1 MKSIRLFLPPLPEQ
15 QEIAAILSSVDD
27 TIQETQ
33 SIIDQTQK
41 LKRGLMQQLFT
52 EGIGHTKFK
61 KTKIGEIPEE
71 WKLSTLGD
79 ISSKIT
85 KGTTPTTYGFQYCDK
100 GITFIKIESI
110 NDLGKIRSEK
120 LTYIN
125 QEVNQK
131 LKRSQLSENDIL
143 FSIAGQIGKTFI
155 VNKEILPANTNQAL
169 AIIRLRR
176 KEFVKFLFYY
186 LNGREVKKWI
196 GRIAIETARAN
207 INLGQLADLVCPLPP
222 IQEQQEIVAI
232 LSSVDEKIE
241 KEQQY
246 KSQLEKLKKGLMQ
259 DLLTGKVR
267 VKIES

>member
-1 MKSIRLFLPPLPEQ
+1 MDAELIGRISLVRGDITRLDVDAIVNAANTSLLGGGGVDGAIHRAAGPELLA
-15 QEIAAILSSVDD
+15 EC
-27 TIQETQ
+27 E
-33 SIIDQTQK
+33 
-41 LKRGLMQQLFT
+41 
-52 EGIGHTKFK
+52 
-61 KTKIGEIPEE
+61 
-71 WKLSTLGD
+71 TLGGC
-79 ISSKIT
+79 STGSAKIT

-131 LKRSQLSENDIL
+131 LKRSQLNENDIL

-176 KEFVKFLFYY
+176 KEFVKFTFYY

-232 LSSVDEKIE
+232 LSSVDEKVE

-246 KSQLEKLKKGLMQ
+246 KNQLEKLKKGLMQ

-267 VKIES
+267 VKIET